1 MSSCG
6 NPNGPIRHRVLT
18 AGKARAVFLLTAIA
32 LAILLPAPAASA
44 HSTLVSSVPA
54 KDSAVATA
62 PKQVSLVFN
71 EPLDA
76 GFNELVVL
84 GPDGTSHWEDGKAT
98 VVDATISVPVKV
110 LGPAGAYTI
119 KYHVVSADGHPVS
132 GSVAFTLTTAG
143 PANAQAAAVA
153 APPSAEAARA
163 QTSTQDSEQTPL
175 WPWIAGAVVLVAVG
189 VVVARRVAAGPRDSG
204 T

>member
-1 MSSCG
+1 MTSCT

-18 AGKARAVFLLTAIA
+18 TGKARAVFLPAAIA

-84 GPDGTSHWEDGKAT
+84 GPGGTSHWEDGKAT

-110 LGPAGAYTI
+110 LGPAGLYTI

-143 PANAQAAAVA
+143 PANAQPAAVA

-163 QTSTQDSEQTPL
+163 QTSTPDSEQTPL
-175 WPWIAGAVVLVAVG
+175 WPWIAGVVVLVALG

>member
-1 MSSCG
+1 MTSCT
-6 NPNGPIRHRVLT
+6 NPNGPIRHRVPA
-18 AGKARAVFLLTAIA
+18 AGKARAVFLLAAIT

-44 HSTLVSSVPA
+44 HSSLVSSVPA
-54 KDSAVATA
+54 EGAAVATA
-62 PKQVSLVFN
+62 PKQVSLEFN

-110 LGPAGAYTI
+110 LGPAGAYTM

-143 PANAQAAAVA
+143 PANARPAAVA
-153 APPSAEAARA
+153 APPSAAIALA
-163 QTSTQDSEQTPL
+163 QTSTQDSEKTPL
-175 WPWIAGAVVLVAVG
+175 WPWIAGAVVLVALG
-189 VVVARRVAAGPRDSG
+189 VVVARRVGAGPRDSG